1 MPRKK
6 RRSSWASIAEVERGQ
21 RYRIRYWAKDAGG
34 EYRRLSE
41 TVRGTLMD
49 AERRRAELMLDHS
62 EDAPCPTVAQA
73 WERWCVPEM
82 EQRIESGD
90 LTQHSLKLYRSS
102 WKNHV
107 SPTWASV
114 PIDAVRPL
122 RIQQWISGLG
132 ASQARYATLTLSK
145 IMDYAVRYEYV
156 DHNPMKEKYLMPS
169 RSTIKRADSGVWTLA
184 ELGDAWA
191 DVRGQWFEPAFILA
205 AFGSCRVGE
214 SLGPF
219 AGEVE
224 LREVDGVPVALV
236 QITRQVDNAGKVTD
250 ALKTEQSR
258 RTVCVPGKM
267 AIRLADIASELP
279 RDWFLTH
286 DGMGGPQ
293 SQRRLGR
300 SWRDADM
307 AHPFRNLRNSW
318 QTNCRWELG
327 MPPWLLEPMMG
338 HAGRDVTGRH
348 YDRPQADVFAE
359 AVAKAYAEHP
369 FDAGWEVS

>member
-1 MPRKK
+1 MPRRK
-6 RRSSWASIAEVERGQ
+6 RRASWGSIAKCGPST
-21 RYRIRYWAKDAGG
+21 YRIRYWAKDASG

-236 QITRQVDNAGKVTD
+236 PITRQVDNAGKVTD

-348 YDRPQADVFAE
+348 YDRPQSDVFAE
-359 AVAKAYAEHP
+359 AVARAYAEHP